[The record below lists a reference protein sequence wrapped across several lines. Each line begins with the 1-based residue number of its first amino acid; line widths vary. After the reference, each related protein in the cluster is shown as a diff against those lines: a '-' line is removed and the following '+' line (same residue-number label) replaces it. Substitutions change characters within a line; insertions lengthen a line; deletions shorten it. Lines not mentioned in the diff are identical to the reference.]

1 MVSESEDP
9 RISVPPRREP
19 TALPNGTWKQ
29 WWEVTSEARF
39 DLSKLSVPSMTSF
52 AFLHLAVVV
61 IPTESGLRVEVV
73 SDEPNSPDEIT
84 YCSIFLQR
92 LAACSEAS
100 IAIDGVVNH
109 PILKLSQNPPDFQG

>member
-1 MVSESEDP
+1 MNDAEYP

-29 WWEVTSEARF
+29 WWEVESDTGF
-39 DLSKLSVPSMTSF
+39 DLTRLSVPSMTPF

-61 IPTESGLRVEVV
+61 IPTEPGLRVEVI
-73 SDEPNSPDEIT
+73 SNEPNSPDEIT
-84 YCSIFLQR
+84 YCSIFFQR
-92 LAACSEAS
+92 LDACSETP

-109 PILKLSQNPPDFQG
+109 PILKLSQNPPDL